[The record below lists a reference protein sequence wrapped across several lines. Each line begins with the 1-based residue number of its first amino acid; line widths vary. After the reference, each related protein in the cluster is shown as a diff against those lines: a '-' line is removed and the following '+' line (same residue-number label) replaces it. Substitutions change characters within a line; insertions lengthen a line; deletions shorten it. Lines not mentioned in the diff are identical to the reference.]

1 MIIHVT
7 NDNPEHRSAV
17 LSVAETYASDAAAAN
32 TGAVGVAG
40 AVLME
45 NAGRAVAEAVRG
57 RWQPRPV
64 AVLCGPGNNG
74 GDGFVAAR
82 HLAEAGWPVKLALL
96 GARSDLEGDA
106 AHHALAWDGEVLEL
120 SAEVLEE
127 GALVIDALFGAGLG
141 RPLEGPA
148 REAILAVAAGGYP
161 VVAVDVP
168 SGLSGDT
175 GRVVGDAIAP
185 ADLTVTFF
193 RKKPGHLLLP
203 GRTYCGELLVA
214 DIGIPETVLQDI
226 RPGCFE
232 NGPDL
237 WAGSYPWRGPQD
249 HKYDLGHA
257 LLVGGDT
264 MTGAARLAS
273 RAALRVGAGL
283 VTLACAENL
292 LPIYAMATPSVIT
305 TPLGGRGD
313 FRALLAD
320 RRKNAVLIGPGNG
333 ISHETRGRAL
343 AALAAGKS
351 TVLDA
356 DALSCFEA
364 NPEALFDAITDAE
377 ASAVVLTPHDGE
389 FVRVFGNLAFDAD
402 RLVRARAGAE
412 ASGAVVVLKGGDTV
426 IAAAD
431 GRAAINANA
440 PPELA
445 TAGTGDVLAGLVVGL
460 LAQGMPTFEAAAA
473 ACWLHGEAATR
484 LGPGLISE
492 DLSEALPAV
501 LADLKGVAGPT
512 RKNL

>member
-1 MIIHVT
+1 
-7 NDNPEHRSAV
+7 
-17 LSVAETYASDAAAAN
+17 
-32 TGAVGVAG
+32 
-40 AVLME
+40 
-45 NAGRAVAEAVRG
+45 
-57 RWQPRPV
+57 
-64 AVLCGPGNNG
+64 
-74 GDGFVAAR
+74 
-82 HLAEAGWPVKLALL
+82 
-96 GARSDLEGDA
+96 
-106 AHHALAWDGEVLEL
+106 
-120 SAEVLEE
+120 
-127 GALVIDALFGAGLG
+127 
-141 RPLEGPA
+141 
-148 REAILAVAAGGYP
+148 
-161 VVAVDVP
+161 
-168 SGLSGDT
+168 
-175 GRVVGDAIAP
+175 
-185 ADLTVTFF
+185 
-193 RKKPGHLLLP
+193 
-203 GRTYCGELLVA
+203 
-214 DIGIPETVLQDI
+214 
-226 RPGCFE
+226 
-232 NGPDL
+232 
-237 WAGSYPWRGPQD
+237 
-249 HKYDLGHA
+249 
-257 LLVGGDT
+257 
-264 MTGAARLAS
+264 
-273 RAALRVGAGL
+273 
-283 VTLACAENL
+283 
-292 LPIYAMATPSVIT
+292 VIT

-460 LAQGMPTFEAAAA
+460 LAQGMPAFEAAAA